1 MADNKEVKFTDEEMQ
16 SLADV
21 QTSYQNIQ
29 MRMGNLAMQKIA
41 HDKQEVALG
50 DLEDTL
56 LSELETLQSNEQA
69 LAQTFNEKYGVG
81 QLDPAT
87 GVFTPQP
94 KVDAVDESV
103 PATES
108 KA

>member
-1 MADNKEVKFTDEEMQ
+1 MADSKEVKFTDDEMQ
-16 SLADV
+16 QLSDV

-41 HDKQEVALG
+41 HDKQHESLS

-56 LSELETLQSNEQA
+56 ITELETLQGSEQT
-69 LAQTFNEKYGVG
+69 LAQSFNEKYGVG

-87 GVFTPQP
+87 GVFTPAPQAAP
-94 KVDAVDESV
+94 AKEVTEIPAQDA
-103 PATES
+103 
-108 KA
+108 